1 MNCMNKPIPI
11 KDPIQHGTDDFNFS
25 IYHHY
30 AKKGHNLF
38 FGNHWHPEYEII
50 YVKSG
55 SLIFEIDGKN
65 YSVSNN
71 QALIINRYQIHSWL
85 GVHTSPF
92 HFAAIVFGNSFLFPD
107 PHSFIYKKYI
117 HSEKG
122 ELSLQT
128 QILGKDNWEKEILL
142 ILHKICSTA
151 DLQNLGYELELQIQL
166 LRIFNIMI
174 TNDACIYLSDPH
186 DVFRTRIRDI
196 LYYMHENYQQDLKI
210 SALAQSMYMSTE
222 HFIRSFKKVTGK
234 SPKRYLLDYRL
245 QCVISQLIESD
256 EKIAAIAEACGFS
269 DMSYFSRIFKAYTG
283 KTPSE
288 YRKLKRGL
296 YSV

>member
-1 MNCMNKPIPI
+1 MSIPMQETA
-11 KDPIQHGTDDFNFS
+11 IQHGTKNFNFS

-30 AKKGHNLF
+30 TGGAPNLS

-50 YVKSG
+50 YNISG
-55 SLIFEIDGKN
+55 FPIFEIDGKVYN
-65 YSVSNN
+65 LLEN
-71 QALIINRYQIHSWL
+71 QALIIDRYQIHSWL
-85 GVHTSPF
+85 GVKKTDF
-92 HFAAIVFGNSFLFPD
+92 HFVSIVFGIPFLFPD
-107 PHSFIYKKYI
+107 PHSLICSKYI
-117 HSEKG
+117 HSTQG
-122 ELSLQT
+122 EIRLQPE
-128 QILGKDNWEKEILL
+128 ILGVQTWEKEILL
-142 ILHKICSTA
+142 ILQKICTTA
-151 DLQNLGYELELQIQL
+151 NCQNTGFELELQIEL
-166 LRIFNIMI
+166 LSIFSTMI
-174 TNDACIYLSDPH
+174 TAKACTYLSDSH
-186 DVFRTRIRDI
+186 DTFRTRIRDI
-196 LYYMHENYQQDLKI
+196 LYYMHDNYQHDIKI
-210 SALAQSMYMSTE
+210 SALAQDMHMSTE
-222 HFIRSFKKVTGK
+222 YFIRSFKKVTGK